1 MLYKKLLLT
10 LSVAGIT
17 GVASAQTLFT
27 VNNNPVSRQ
36 EFLTAFNKNPDTA
49 GNRAQKMR
57 EYLDMY
63 INFKLKLQQAYAEK
77 LNSREEFKDEARNFK
92 KQLTENYI
100 NEQANIGH
108 LVHEAFIRSQKDILL
123 VEVFVAASADTA
135 ADRAKIASAFNE
147 LKAGK
152 AFSDVTAAF
161 TTDETL
167 KQQKG
172 TLGFITAFTLPYEV
186 ENIVYGLKPG
196 EYSGIYHSSIGYHI
210 FKNGGERPAAG
221 KRKIQQLLL
230 PVATGFTAEE
240 KLAVQHKA
248 DSIYQLL
255 LKGAAFDD
263 MVDQFSTQAQ
273 GMQPKGITTVGVGT
287 YSSDFENK
295 VFGLAKPGD
304 ITAPFETGYGYHIVK
319 LLSLQPVVTDENDV
333 VNTAALQQLIE
344 SSDRLNIAKNN
355 LTQHWQ
361 SITGYKK
368 AIYNEQDLWRYT
380 DSALTH
386 KNKVTFKG
394 INSQTVL
401 FTFKKQNITASDWI
415 TFLQFAQQGDNLQ
428 KTYPALF
435 KNFITQATGDYYRNH
450 IEDYNSAIGTQMREF
465 NEANLLFAVMDAHV
479 WGKATQDTAA
489 LQKYYDAHKQS
500 YTWAPGISA
509 LVVTAADKQTLDTLI
524 PKIKASPANWRE
536 ITGTQA
542 TATADSNRYEAGQ
555 YPIKQQVPMQ
565 AGFTSAPEKN
575 DAGDAYSFLYVFNVY
590 PNQNQRSFEDAK
602 GMVINDYQQVLET
615 AWLAELKKKY
625 PVVVKQDVVKSLQ

>member
-17 GVASAQTLFT
+17 GMAGAQTLFT
-27 VNNNPVSRQ
+27 VNNKPVSRQ

-49 GNRAQKMR
+49 GNRAQNMR

-63 INFKLKLQQAYAEK
+63 INFKLKLQQAYDEK
-77 LNSREEFKDEARNFK
+77 LDTKEEFKDEARNFK

-108 LVHEAFIRSQKDILL
+108 LVHEAFTRSQKDILL
-123 VEVFVAASADTA
+123 AEVFVAASADTA
-135 ADRAKIASAFNE
+135 ANLAKINTALNA
-147 LKAGK
+147 LKTGK
-152 AFSDVTAAF
+152 SFDEVTTEF
-161 TTDETL
+161 TTDEAL

-172 TLGFITAFTLPYEV
+172 NLGYITAFTLPYEV

-196 EYSGIYHSSIGYHI
+196 EFSGIYHSSIGYHI
-210 FKNGGERPAAG
+210 FKNMGERPAAG

-230 PVATGFTAEE
+230 PITEGFTTEE
-240 KLAVQHKA
+240 KQALKHKA

-263 MVDQFSTQAQ
+263 MVEQFSTPVQ

-295 VFGLAKPGD
+295 IFGLAKPGD

-319 LLSLQPVVTDENDV
+319 LLIVQPVVTKEDDV
-333 VNTAALQQLIE
+333 VNTAGLQQLIE
-344 SSDRLNIAKNN
+344 TSDRLNIAKNN
-355 LTQHWQ
+355 LAQQWQ
-361 SITGYKK
+361 TLTGYKK
-368 AIYNEQDLWRYT
+368 AAYNEQDLWHYT

-386 KNKVTFKG
+386 KDKVAFKG
-394 INSQTVL
+394 INSQTIL
-401 FTFKKQNITASDWI
+401 FTFKKQNITAGNWV
-415 TFLQFAQQGDNLQ
+415 TFLQFVQQGGSQQ
-428 KTYPALF
+428 KAYTQQF
-435 KNFITQATGDYYRNH
+435 KDFVTQSTGDYYRNH
-450 IEDYNSAIGTQMREF
+450 IEDYNAAISAQMREF

-479 WGKATQDTAA
+479 WGKATQDTVA
-489 LQKYYDAHKQS
+489 LQKYYAAHKQG

-509 LVVTAADKQTLDTLI
+509 LVVTAAEKQTLDQLV
-524 PKIKASPANWRE
+524 PKIKANPADWRE
-536 ITGTQA
+536 ITGTQ
-542 TATADSNRYEAGQ
+542 ATADSNRYEAGQ

-565 AGFTSAPEKN
+565 AGFISAPEKN

-590 PNQNQRSFEDAK
+590 PNQGQRNFEDAK

-615 AWLAELKKKY
+615 AWLAELRKKY
-625 PVVVKQDVVKSLQ
+625 PVVVKEDVVKGLQ

>member
-1 MLYKKLLLT
+1 MLCKKLLLT

-17 GVASAQTLFT
+17 GVAGAQTLFT
-27 VNNNPVSRQ
+27 VNNKPVSKQ

-63 INFKLKLQQAYAEK
+63 INFKLKLQQAYDEK
-77 LNSREEFKDEARNFK
+77 LDSKEEFKDEARNFK
-92 KQLTENYI
+92 RQLTENYI

-108 LVHEAFIRSQKDILL
+108 LVHEAFTRSQKDILL
-123 VEVFVAASADTA
+123 VEVFVAASPDTA
-135 ADRAKIASAFNE
+135 GDRAKITNALNE

-152 AFSDVTAAF
+152 AFSEVTSTF
-161 TTDETL
+161 TTDEAL

-172 TLGFITAFTLPYEV
+172 TLGYITAFTLPYEV

-210 FKNGGERPAAG
+210 FKNGGERPAVG

-230 PVATGFTAEE
+230 PVAEGFTADE
-240 KLAVQHKA
+240 KLAVKRKA

-263 MVDQFSTQAQ
+263 MVDQFSSPVQ
-273 GMQPKGITTVGVGT
+273 GTLPKGITTIGVGM
-287 YSSDFENK
+287 YNGDFENK
-295 VFGLAKPGD
+295 VFGLAKAGD
-304 ITAPFETGYGYHIVK
+304 ITAPFETGYGYHIIK
-319 LLSLQPVVTDENDV
+319 LLGIQPVVADENDV

-344 SSDRLNIAKNN
+344 TSDRLTIAKNN
-355 LTQHWQ
+355 LARQWQ
-361 SITGYKK
+361 TLTGYKQ
-368 AIYNEQDLWRYT
+368 AVYNEQDLWRYT

-394 INSQTVL
+394 ISSQTVL
-401 FTFKKQNITASDWI
+401 FTFKKQNITAGDWI
-415 TFLQFAQQGDNLQ
+415 TFLQFIQQGGNQQ
-428 KTYPALF
+428 KAYPALF
-435 KNFITQATGDYYRNH
+435 KDFVTQSTGDYYRNH
-450 IEDYNSAIGTQMREF
+450 IEDYNNTIGAQMKEF

-479 WGKATQDTAA
+479 WGKATQDTVA
-489 LQKYYDAHKQS
+489 LQKYYTAHKQG
-500 YTWAPGISA
+500 YTWAPSISA
-509 LVVTAADKQTLDTLI
+509 LVVTAAEKQTLDSLI
-524 PKIKASPANWRE
+524 PKIKANPANWRE

-542 TATADSNRYEAGQ
+542 TADSNRYEAGQ
-555 YPIKQQVPMQ
+555 YPVKQQVPMQ
-565 AGFTSAPEKN
+565 AGFITAPEKN
-575 DAGDAYSFLYVFNVY
+575 DAGDACSFLYVFNVF

-625 PVVVKQDVVKSLQ
+625 PVVVKEDVVKGLQ